1 MQSEIVIKLIILAV
15 VGLISTFLH
24 PPSNLKQAH
33 LYIVINTILGHI
45 PLLLS
50 LDLSSIRLP
59 VDLPAVRAAPS
70 PTTAKY
76 CHQSQISQAPD
87 LKLLERH

>member
-33 LYIVINTILGHI
+33 LYIVINTILGTI

-59 VDLPAVRAAPS
+59 MDLLTVRAA

-87 LKLLERH
+87 LKLLERQ